1 MPMPADLVQTEPGL
15 AVLRMAALMAE
26 DDGALDED
34 LLDAMAE
41 HTARGALRA
50 APAAA
55 MWPELRR
62 GLMARGPSRML
73 AALRLSGALGA
84 VLPEVAA
91 LFGVPQLG
99 ADQRSVDIG
108 LHTLNALA
116 DASRVDAPL
125 EVRFALLVMN
135 VGKSDSPPEH
145 LPVHYRHIERGGP
158 RIEAICGRFG
168 VPATC
173 RDLALLALSECER
186 VHRVSE
192 VRAGPVAAMLA
203 RLGAFDAPERFAA
216 LMQVCACDYRA
227 HGEGFGPIYP
237 KAELLQAALHACR
250 EVRRDSG
257 DLELARAT
265 AIATAFRSQR
275 WSAAGHV

>member
-1 MPMPADLVQTEPGL
+1 MPLPADLVQTEPGL
-15 AVLRMAALMAE
+15 AVLRMAALLAE
-26 DDGALDED
+26 DDGALDEE

-41 HTARGALRA
+41 HTARGALA
-50 APAAA
+50 ATPAGAL
-55 MWPELRR
+55 WSELQR

-84 VLPEVAA
+84 VL
-91 LFGVPQLG
+91 FGVPQLG

-116 DASRVDAPL
+116 EAARCDAPL
-125 EVRFALLVMN
+125 DVRFALLVMN

-158 RIEAICGRFG
+158 RIEAICARFG
-168 VPATC
+168 VPAAC
-173 RDLALLALSECER
+173 RELALLALAECER

-203 RLGAFDAPERFAA
+203 RLGAFGRPERFEA

-227 HGEGFGPIYP
+227 HGEGFGPVYP
-237 KAELLQAALHACR
+237 KAELLQAALRACR
-250 EVRRDSG
+250 EVASDAD
-257 DLELARAT
+257 DLDLARAQ
-265 AIATAFRSQR
+265 AIARALGSQR
-275 WSAAGHV
+275 WSVAGHA